1 MKAARIFDPRFVG
14 RLGYD
19 LGEDAVDALDEFKF
33 YTHPELHPKIQQMKA
48 ELPTY
53 LQRVK
58 EIPPYNERVVDG
70 KDSFNLKRWW
80 LGNCGD
86 LPAWVIVM
94 RAVLTNFP
102 NSCPPERVFSILED
116 SFDDDQRRAYEDYL
130 QLSLMTQFNNRGRRS
145 TVIHFAEF
153 SSQHRGLPAVRILLG
168 ALFPAPTSFLS
179 FI

>member
-33 YTHPELHPKIQQMKA
+33 YTHPELYPKIQQMKA

-94 RAVLTNFP
+94 RAVLTNSP
-102 NSCPPERVFSILED
+102 NSCPPERVFSILDD

-130 QLSLMTQFNNRGRRS
+130 QLSLMTQFNNRGRR
-145 TVIHFAEF
+145 
-153 SSQHRGLPAVRILLG
+153 
-168 ALFPAPTSFLS
+168 
-179 FI
+179 

>member
-1 MKAARIFDPRFVG
+1 MLIAPAIEYFAVTIEGKQAGQLARMKAARIFDPRFVG

-19 LGEDAVDALDEFKF
+19 LGEDGVDALDKFKF
-33 YTHPELHPKIQQMKA
+33 YTHPELYPKIQQMKA

-94 RAVLTNFP
+94 RAVLTNSP
-102 NSCPPERVFSILED
+102 NSCPPERVFSILDD

-130 QLSLMTQFNNRGRRS
+130 QLSLMTQFNNRGRR
-145 TVIHFAEF
+145 
-153 SSQHRGLPAVRILLG
+153 
-168 ALFPAPTSFLS
+168 
-179 FI
+179 